1 MEKELHKYCEYEK
14 TARFFVKHPLHS
26 YFERMNGSLANAI
39 KNANASVFA
48 IKNGERS
55 YSFSEL
61 GRMIEDI
68 QKILGN

>member
-1 MEKELHKYCEYEK
+1 
-14 TARFFVKHPLHS
+14 
-26 YFERMNGSLANAI
+26 MNGSLANAI